1 MPGPND
7 WDLFQSL
14 HAVLEAGSLSAAA
27 RYRGLTQPTLGRHI
41 ETLEQRLG
49 SPLFLRSPR
58 GLQPTDLALELKPHL
73 HDMAAAASAAVRDAS
88 GLANSLGG
96 SIRITASEIVGAEV
110 LPPILT
116 SFREEHPDV
125 IIEMMLSNV
134 LDDLSRRE
142 ADIAVRMAPPT
153 QSALVA
159 KKVGEVDLG
168 FYATR
173 EYLDRHG
180 TPQSMDDLDDH
191 ALVGFDGPARS
202 IRDLSGFNM
211 TIDRELFAFRCDSD
225 LAQLAA
231 VSAGFGIGVN
241 QPMIAQRR
249 GLVRVLPGRTVAPLG
264 VWIVMHE
271 NLRGSRRMRAMFDHL
286 VDGVGAYVKASKS
299 AP

>member
-14 HAVLEAGSLSAAA
+14 HAVLEAGTLSAAA
-27 RYRGLTQPTLGRHI
+27 RLRGLTQPTLGRHI
-41 ETLEQRLG
+41 ESLEQRLG

-73 HDMAAAASAAVRDAS
+73 HDMSAAASAAVRDAS

-96 SIRITASEIVGAEV
+96 SIRVTASEIVGVEV

-116 SFREEHPDV
+116 SFREANPDV

-134 LDDLSRRE
+134 LEDLSRRE

-168 FYATR
+168 FYATA
-173 EYLDRHG
+173 EYIARHG
-180 TPQSMDDLDDH
+180 APTSFDELELH
-191 ALVGFDGPARS
+191 ALIGFDSPARS
-202 IRDLSGFNM
+202 VRDLPGLNM
-211 TIDRELFAFRCDSD
+211 PIDRELFSFRTDSD

-231 VSAGFGIGVN
+231 TAAGFGIGVS
-241 QPMIAQRR
+241 QPPIARRR
-249 GLVRVLPGRTVAPLG
+249 GLVRVMPDVTVFRLG

-271 NLRGSRRMRAMFDHL
+271 NLRGSRRMRAMFDCL
-286 VDGVGAYVKASKS
+286 VDGVSAYVRDSRD

>member
-1 MPGPND
+1 MPDAND

-73 HDMAAAASAAVRDAS
+73 AEMAAAASAAVRDAS

-96 SIRITASEIVGAEV
+96 SIRVTTSEIVGVEV

-116 SFREEHPDV
+116 SFREAHPDV
-125 IIEMMLSNV
+125 VVEMLISNF
-134 LDDLSRRE
+134 LEDLSRRE

-168 FYATR
+168 FYATQ

-180 TPQSMDDLDDH
+180 TPTCVEDLERH
-191 ALVGFDGPARS
+191 AIVGFDSPARTV
-202 IRDLSGFNM
+202 RDLPGFNM
-211 TIDRELFAFRCDSD
+211 PIERELFSYRTDND

-231 VSAGFGIGVN
+231 VSAGFGIGVS
-241 QPMIAQRR
+241 QPPVAMRR
-249 GLVRVLPGRTVAPLG
+249 NLVRVLPEMKVFSMGIWV
-264 VWIVMHE
+264 VMHE

-286 VDGVGAYVKASKS
+286 VEGVTAYVRSSKG